1 MPLPDE
7 NVVNY
12 VEKYELI
19 TSDVMFLI
27 LISMLFVVFLS
38 AITLKIVYFIP
49 SFINSFVRSIKNK
62 KILESDY
69 DALDTKLD
77 GMTFKYKRLK
87 KGD

>member
-1 MPLPDE
+1 MPDE
-7 NVVNY
+7 NILTY
-12 VEKYELI
+12 SDKFELI
-19 TSDVMFLI
+19 TNDLMFLI